1 MLPQGGDLATKA
13 EISGFAYPVKSPL
26 PEDRLQ
32 DWELAG
38 AYLNDASQGRMVKV
52 WHLQA
57 IYNHDIAAVEVSVSA
72 PGGVSPTEPS
82 RVLFSAPDITE
93 VALAFDQNMNP
104 FVAYTQAGAAKI
116 YWYDPIAAAMVHTAM
131 PAGVVNMRCTMD
143 ERREFNVA
151 NSDIVLSY
159 LRAGNL
165 CIAYQRDRY
174 QVERV
179 LRAGVGADCE
189 LISMALNR
197 GYRLQWRLRKYELA
211 DDPGALLM
219 TDPFLADVVSGLYDR
234 AGISKEYIDVNHLYD
249 SIVEGFKVATEGG
262 ADVMVQSLQTAY
274 FFDPTE
280 SDRQLRAIVRGG
292 AVVMEIG
299 ADALVDRDD
308 GPLTID
314 RVQEAELL
322 RKVNVTMVD
331 SSIDYTTNKQTA
343 ERRSNKIGAKA
354 ESSIEIPITA
364 SPDFQ
369 ATVAMRRLN
378 IAWGEMQ
385 TYEFELP
392 IAYSA
397 LVPTDVVVLTD
408 KAGRRHRMRLME
420 IQEDGGVLI
429 CKASQDAPWVY
440 DADAVGVQAPPPTP
454 TTPGLVGDTTVV
466 VLDIPVLR
474 DQDDELGYY
483 VGAAGTGKGWYGAE
497 VQMSTDG
504 GANVG
509 QSLQI
514 TIPSVIGSTLTALQ
528 HEVSSE
534 YLSAQTLI
542 VQVPEPLESI
552 DREALLRYGN
562 RAALQRADGSWEV
575 LQFQL
580 ASQVSGDTFK
590 LSGLVR
596 GRYATRPLAVPVGA
610 RFVMIDDSLTFV
622 QVQQWMTGTTISYR
636 GVSYGQDSDEA
647 DWNVFAVDEPMSQ
660 QEWPVH
666 YVRAL
671 RDGSNNVTLT
681 WIGRARLGV
690 ETAPRNSKYFA
701 GYRVSYSD
709 GFTADTTDSTHARA
723 ATPAGVTVTVA
734 ALNTITGPGPASE
747 AITV

>member
-1 MLPQGGDLATKA
+1 MIPENRVSSKPVPSSFLNSLYLGAPLKGVEWGGKA
-13 EISGFAYPVKSPL
+13 
-26 PEDRLQ
+26 
-32 DWELAG
+32 
-38 AYLNDASQGRMVKV
+38 LNDASEGINAKPWTIEYVEPTGDVVVYANGVPKTTLFNRPDVT
-52 WHLQA
+52 
-57 IYNHDIAAVEVSVSA
+57 EVS
-72 PGGVSPTEPS
+72 
-82 RVLFSAPDITE
+82 
-93 VALAFDQNMNP
+93 LAFDRNMQP
-104 FVAYTQAGAAKI
+104 VVAFVQAGQAKLYFYDSLLPGFKFWETELGAAKNPRVTHDDKRDTQSGI
-116 YWYDPIAAAMVHTAM
+116 SDVI
-131 PAGVVNMRCTMD
+131 
-143 ERREFNVA
+143 VA
-151 NSDIVLSY
+151 YVRDGF
-159 LRAGNL
+159 LR
-165 CIAYQRDRY
+165 YRQQRDRY
-174 QVERV
+174 GVEITPAVGRGGAPLAMRRLLRV
-179 LRAGVGADCE
+179 GMNVGARLQFAYEGVGQPA
-189 LISMALNR
+189 S
-197 GYRLQWRLRKYELA
+197 
-211 DDPGALLM
+211 
-219 TDPFLADVVSGLYDR
+219 PFLADVVNDLLVRSGVKLAAVDAADLYTD
-234 AGISKEYIDVNHLYD
+234 L
-249 SIVEGFKVATEGG
+249 VEGFKVATEGG
-262 ADVMVQSLQTAY
+262 ADSMIQTLQAAY
-274 FFDPTE
+274 FFDPSE
-280 SDRQLRAIVRGG
+280 SDKKLRMVSRGG
-292 AVVMEIG
+292 GASMDIS
-299 ADALVDRDD
+299 ADALVGRDD

-322 RKVNVTMVD
+322 RKVNVTMLD

-392 IAYSA
+392 MGYSA

-440 DADAVGVQAPPPTP
+440 DAQAVGVQAPQPTP

-483 VGAAGTGKGWYGAE
+483 VGAVGTGRGWYGAE

-504 GANVG
+504 GVNVG

-514 TIPSVIGSTLTALQ
+514 TIPSVIGSTLTALAQ
-528 HEVSSE
+528 EVSSE

-562 RAALQRADGSWEV
+562 RAAVQRADGSWEV

-580 ASQVSGDTFK
+580 VEQVSDDTFK

-596 GRYATRPLAVPVGA
+596 GRYATGSLAAPVGA

-647 DWNVFAVDEPMSQ
+647 DWEAFAVDEPVSQ

-671 RDGSNNVTLT
+671 RDGSNKVTVT
-681 WIGRARLGV
+681 WIGRGRLGV
-690 ETAPRNSKYFA
+690 EIAPRNSKYFA

-709 GFTADTTDSTHARA
+709 GFTADTTESTHTRA
-723 ATPAGVTVTVA
+723 ATPAGVTVTVT

-747 AITV
+747 AITA